1 MILATTDNRTGSVF
15 KKEDQAG
22 DTMRAYEDITSI
34 EAEISGYR
42 RSCLRA
48 TIDLDRKMIAWN
60 DSLQW
65 NNNFLRSLSPD
76 CLIRVQSLLINT
88 HLLEWDTRYSET
100 TEKENANQM
109 PCSEEWSLSVTFKDG
124 FVFTSSGC
132 KRYPPDWRAFRDLIE
147 CAVRVPFRLK

>member
-1 MILATTDNRTGSVF
+1 MKTATTDNRTNSM
-15 KKEDQAG
+15 KG
-22 DTMRAYEDITSI
+22 DKAENTMRAYVDITSI

-65 NNNFLRSLSPD
+65 NNNFLRSLSPG
-76 CLIRVQSLLINT
+76 CLTRVQTLLVNT
-88 HLLEWDTRYSET
+88 HLLEWDARYSEA
-100 TEKENANQM
+100 TEKEDGKYIS
-109 PCSEEWSLSVTFKDG
+109 CSEEWSLSVTFRDG